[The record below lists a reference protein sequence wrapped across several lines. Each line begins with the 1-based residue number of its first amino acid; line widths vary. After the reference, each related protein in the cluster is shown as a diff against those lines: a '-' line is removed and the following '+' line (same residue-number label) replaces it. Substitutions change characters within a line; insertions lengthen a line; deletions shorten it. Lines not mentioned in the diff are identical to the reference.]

1 MSHDHRHHH
10 HDSTGNIRIAFFLNI
25 SFALLEIVGG
35 FWTNSMAILSDALHD
50 LGDAFSLGLAWF
62 FDSRS
67 KKSSDHKYS
76 FGYRRFS
83 LLGALVNSLVLIL
96 GSLFILSR
104 AIPRLLN
111 PETSNAAGMAL
122 FAVVGIAA
130 NGVAVLR
137 LKGGKSLN
145 ERVVTWH
152 LLEDVLGWAA
162 VLVVSIVL
170 LFKDVKIL
178 DPLLSVVITLYVL
191 YNVAKNFRKTISLFL
206 QGVPEGVD
214 ITSLE
219 SDILSL
225 DNVESV
231 HHTHV
236 WSLDGAHHVLTTHV
250 VVENDTPRAE
260 IVSLKCAIMEL
271 VENLDIEHTTIEV
284 EYMGESCNLRE
295 KV

>member
-1 MSHDHRHHH
+1 MSPSHRHHN
-10 HDSTGNIRIAFFLNI
+10 STVNIRIAFFLNI
-25 SFALLEIVGG
+25 SFALLEIAGG

-111 PETSNAAGMAL
+111 PEASNAAGMAL
-122 FAVVGIAA
+122 FAVVGIAV
-130 NGVAVLR
+130 NGAAVLR

-145 ERVVTWH
+145 ERVVAWH

-170 LFKDVKIL
+170 FFKDVRIL

-206 QGVPEGVD
+206 QGVPEAVD

-219 SDILSL
+219 ADILSL

-236 WSLDGAHHVLTTHV
+236 WSLDGANHVLTTHV
-250 VVENDTPRAE
+250 VVENDTPRAA
-260 IVSLKCAIMEL
+260 IVSLKCAIREL

-284 EYMGESCNLRE
+284 EHLGESCNLRE

>member
-1 MSHDHRHHH
+1 MSHNHHH

-25 SFALLEIVGG
+25 SFALLEIAGG

-62 FDSRS
+62 FDNRS

-96 GSLFILSR
+96 GSLFILSK

-111 PETSNAAGMAL
+111 PEASNAAGMAL
-122 FAVVGIAA
+122 FAVVGIAV
-130 NGVAVLR
+130 NGAAVLR

-206 QGVPEGVD
+206 QGVPEEVD
-214 ITSLE
+214 ITLLE
-219 SDILSL
+219 ADVLSL

-236 WSLDGAHHVLTTHV
+236 WSLDGAQHVLTTHV
-250 VVENDTPRAE
+250 VVENDTPRVA
-260 IVSLKCAIMEL
+260 IVSLKCAIREL

-284 EYMGESCNLRE
+284 EHMGESCNLRE
-295 KV
+295 KT

>member
-1 MSHDHRHHH
+1 MSPSHRHHN
-10 HDSTGNIRIAFFLNI
+10 STANIRIAFFLNI
-25 SFALLEIVGG
+25 SFALLEIAGG

-62 FDSRS
+62 FDNRA
-67 KKSSDHKYS
+67 KKTSDHKYS

-96 GSLFILSR
+96 GSIFILSR

-111 PETSNAAGMAL
+111 PEASNAAGMAL
-122 FAVVGIAA
+122 FAVVGIAV
-130 NGVAVLR
+130 NGAAVLR

-145 ERVVTWH
+145 ERVVAWH

-162 VLVVSIVL
+162 VLAVSIVL
-170 LFKDVKIL
+170 FFKDVRIL

-206 QGVPEGVD
+206 QGVPEEVD

-219 SDILSL
+219 ADILSL

-236 WSLDGAHHVLTTHV
+236 WSLDGANHVLTTHV
-250 VVENDTPRAE
+250 VVENHTPRAA
-260 IVSLKCAIMEL
+260 IVSLKGAIREL

-284 EYMGESCNLRE
+284 EHLGESCNLRE

>member
-1 MSHDHRHHH
+1 MSHSHHD

-25 SFALLEIVGG
+25 SFALLEIAGG

-62 FDSRS
+62 FDNRS
-67 KKSSDHKYS
+67 KKTSDHKYS

-111 PETSNAAGMAL
+111 PEESNAAGMAL
-122 FAVVGIAA
+122 FAVVGIAV

-137 LKGGKSLN
+137 VKGGKSLN
-145 ERVVTWH
+145 ERVVAWH

-162 VLVVSIVL
+162 VLVISIVL

-191 YNVAKNFRKTISLFL
+191 YSVAKNFRKTISLFL
-206 QGVPEGVD
+206 QGVPEEVD

-219 SDILSL
+219 ADILSL

-284 EYMGESCNLRE
+284 EYIGESCNLRE